1 MKTKQFGVEYL
12 VETGQGLVTLNKKQI
27 IESNNLFKKIVE
39 FYQNK
44 TSLIVKGKIW
54 LFQLYLS
61 IYYFIILMFESGS
74 NISVQDNLTE
84 ILQEDWHSFP
94 KLTSKPN
101 SK

>member
-44 TSLIVKGKIW
+44 TSLIVKGKI
-54 LFQLYLS
+54 
-61 IYYFIILMFESGS
+61 
-74 NISVQDNLTE
+74 
-84 ILQEDWHSFP
+84 
-94 KLTSKPN
+94 
-101 SK
+101 